1 MLKELGAQKGAK
13 AEEEPNIKEIQKVYT
28 AGIGRH
34 TGGGTS
40 SGGGKSSGTYQRG
53 QSRNTSRQ
61 WRRKRQQRS
70 HGRSRCQAK
79 SHLGIAIRSRGPLHQ
94 LTQ

>member
-34 TGGGTS
+34 TGGGQAVVAVRVVEHTRGDNPGTQADN
-40 SGGGKSSGTYQRG
+40 GGGRG
-53 QSRNTSRQ
+53 SREVMGGADVRQ
-61 WRRKRQQRS
+61 N
-70 HGRSRCQAK
+70 
-79 SHLGIAIRSRGPLHQ
+79 LI
-94 LTQ
+94 